1 MEFSVK
7 SALRFGW
14 ETFMKR
20 PWFFVLATLIVA
32 IAHILVNALT
42 GASDNLLTGSA
53 EHPSIV
59 GVLLSIGLGTLINM
73 GAVAFYLSAHD
84 NPDTV
89 ELSALWHPHPFWK
102 YLGASILAWLAFAL
116 GLVLLIVPGII
127 FGLMFMFATI
137 LVIDRDLGP
146 IEAMRESNR
155 VTRGHKWNLLGL
167 VLVLA
172 LVNVLGA
179 LALFVGLLVSVP
191 VTLLALMQ
199 VYRIL
204 AGGAGPADASLAA

>member
-20 PWFFVLATLIVA
+20 PWFFVLATLLVA
-32 IAHILVNALT
+32 IAQILVNALT
-42 GASDNLLTGSA
+42 SASDDLLTGSA
-53 EHPSIV
+53 EDPSIV

-116 GLVLLIVPGII
+116 GLLLLIVPGII

-137 LVIDRDLGP
+137 LVIDRELGP

-172 LVNVLGA
+172 LVNLLGA

-191 VTLLALMQ
+191 VTMLALMH

-204 AGGAGPADASLAA
+204 AGGAGPADAALAA

>member
-42 GASDNLLTGSA
+42 GASDTLLTGSA
-53 EHPSIV
+53 EDPSIV

-73 GAVAFYLSAHD
+73 GAVAFYLSAHG

-137 LVIDRDLGP
+137 LVIDRELGP

-155 VTRGHKWNLLGL
+155 VTRGHKWTLLGL

-172 LVNVLGA
+172 LVNLLGA

-191 VTLLALMQ
+191 VTMLALMH

-204 AGGAGPADASLAA
+204 AGGAGLADASLAA